1 MLGTLKWDFEND
13 FENLGM
19 ECYSIDGFQ
28 RYEFENKVGMYIPE
42 LEAGVFSEMTLVIT
56 KCSLRTINP
65 CNHITL
71 VWDGA

>member
-1 MLGTLKWDFEND
+1 MSFENEED
-13 FENLGM
+13 GYLGV
-19 ECYSIDGFQ
+19 EEVGF
-28 RYEFENKVGMYIPE
+28 KMI
-42 LEAGVFSEMTLVIT
+42 LVIT